1 MIVLRLS
8 VCTAILA
15 LISTTLFAQQFG
27 GNPPSL
33 HWQQIN
39 TDTARVIFPSG
50 MQVQAQQVAAIVH
63 QLSRTTL
70 PTIGGRQHKID
81 IVFQNQTIIP
91 NGYVGLA
98 PFRSEFQLTP
108 EQNSLDLGSLPWQK
122 MLAIHE
128 YRHVQQYNNY
138 RVGLSKAFYYLFGEG
153 GQALANSL
161 AIPNWF
167 WEGDAV
173 YQETLTSDQGRGRLP
188 FFFNSYR
195 SLWAG
200 GKDYSWM
207 KLRNG
212 SLRDYVPDWYPMGY
226 MLVAYGRQRYGDDFW
241 KKVTLDAAA
250 FRGLFYPLQTAIRR
264 YAGIS
269 FTRFRQD
276 ALDYFRA
283 QSSVAQNAA
292 ASPITVSSAA
302 GSPILQD
309 EYARAHRHF
318 VADQQFPQ
326 FIGPDKIVYMQ
337 SSYRRNPAFI
347 IHDGQQGSDKRLRPR
362 AISLDNYFSYGGE
375 GRDSGR
381 IVYAAYETDP
391 RWNWRDYS
399 VIRVLDPATGK
410 DRRITSRSRYFSPD
424 ISPDGRQIV
433 VVQESTNG
441 ACDLHLLNSRT
452 GQLEKVIPNKDSLFY
467 TYPKFYSGGGI
478 AGPAS
483 AANNP
488 GRASAG
494 DSIRIVSAVRNNK
507 GQMSLALL
515 DPRDGSVSYL
525 LPFSYQTI
533 AYPSVKGD
541 TIWFTASHDGED
553 RVFGLAGG
561 HLFRLFLPHGDPATG
576 QYGFQAGNTQY
587 AWATFTAAGYRLDT
601 GSRSAGRLQILDTA
615 QWSRPLSI
623 QGIDSLDKGPA
634 RLLDRIGTGTYPVK
648 EYPLSFHLLNFH
660 SWRPYINDPDYTF
673 SLESENILN
682 TLESEVYGTYN
693 RNEQYKQV
701 GVDATYGGL
710 FPWIDGGFDYTFD
723 RNAFFGAQK
732 IFWNEMQARAG
743 FSIPLHFTRNLS
755 YTDWQFGSDIVLNKR
770 TDNAFFKD
778 TLHLNNSAFA
788 YIDPYLT
795 VTHQVQQTQLQIYPR
810 FAQVLS
816 LSYSRAVTALEAHQ
830 FLASGSLYL
839 PGLAY
844 THSLVLAAA
853 FQQRDSMQN
862 ARFSNS
868 FPFSRG
874 YTAENFY
881 QLWRLSAN
889 YNFPLLYPDWGIG
902 DIVYFLRIRANCY
915 YDYTNANDFYTNGS
929 KYNGTFRSY
938 GTEIFF
944 DTKWWDQLP
953 VSFGIRYSH
962 LIDRDFEG
970 RAPNQWEFILPL
982 NLLGK

>member
-1 MIVLRLS
+1 MIVLRLP
-8 VCTAILA
+8 VCTAILV
-15 LISTTLFAQQFG
+15 LISAGLFAQQFG

-50 MQVQAQQVAAIVH
+50 MQLQAQQVAAIVH

-70 PTIGGRQHKID
+70 PTVGGNQHKIN

-122 MLAIHE
+122 LLAVHE

-138 RVGLSKAFYYLFGEG
+138 RVGLSKASYYLFGEG

-269 FTRFRQD
+269 FYRFRQD

-283 QSSVAQNAA
+283 G
-292 ASPITVSSAA
+292 SAA
-302 GSPILQD
+302 GSPIPQD
-309 EYARAHRHF
+309 EYARTHRHF

-337 SSYRRNPAFI
+337 SSYRRNQAFI
-347 IHDGQQGSDKRLRPR
+347 IRDGQQGSDKRLRPR

-375 GRDSGR
+375 GSDSR
-381 IVYAAYETDP
+381 IVYSAYETDP
-391 RWNWRDYS
+391 RWSWRDYS

-410 DRRITSRSRYFSPD
+410 DHRITSRSRYFSPD
-424 ISPDGRQIV
+424 ISPDGHHIIA
-433 VVQESTNG
+433 VQESTNG
-441 ACDLHLLNSRT
+441 ACDLHLLNSQT

-467 TYPKFYSGGGI
+467 TYPKFYSGAGI
-478 AGPAS
+478 
-483 AANNP
+483 
-488 GRASAG
+488 
-494 DSIRIVSAVRNNK
+494 ISAVRNTK
-507 GQMSLALL
+507 GQMSLALVNTG
-515 DPRDGSVSYL
+515 DGAVSYL

-533 AYPSVKGD
+533 AYPSINGD
-541 TIWFTASHDGED
+541 TIWFTASRNGED
-553 RVFGLAGG
+553 RIFGLAGG
-561 HLFRLFLPHGDPATG
+561 HLFRLFLPQGDPATG
-576 QYGFQAGNTQY
+576 QYGFQAGNTRY
-587 AWATFTAAGYRLDT
+587 AWTTFTAVGYRLDT
-601 GSRSAGRLQILDTA
+601 ASRSAARLQAMDTA
-615 QWSRPLSI
+615 QWSRPLPI

-634 RLLDRIGTGTYPVK
+634 HLLDRVGAGGYPVND
-648 EYPLSFHLLNFH
+648 YPLSFHLLNFH

-673 SLESENILN
+673 SLQSENILN

-693 RNEQYKQV
+693 RNEQYKQI
-701 GVDATYGGL
+701 GVDATYGAL
-710 FPWIDGGFDYTFD
+710 YPWIDAGFDYTFD
-723 RNAFFGAQK
+723 RNAFFGTQK

-755 YTDWQFGSDIVLNKR
+755 YTALQFGSDIVLNKR

-788 YIDPYLT
+788 YIDPY
-795 VTHQVQQTQLQIYPR
+795 VTFSHQIQQAPMQIYPR

-816 LSYSRAVTALEAHQ
+816 LSYSRAVTSLEAHQ

-874 YTAENFY
+874 YTGENFY
-881 QLWRLSAN
+881 QMWKFSVN
-889 YNFPLLYPDWGIG
+889 YNFPLVYPDWGLG
-902 DIVYFLRIRANCY
+902 NIVYFQRIRANGY
-915 YDYTNANDFYTNGS
+915 YDYTNANDFYTNGN

-944 DTKWWDQLP
+944 DTKWWNQLP
-953 VSFGIRYSH
+953 ISFGIRYSH

-970 RAPNQWEFILPL
+970 RGPNQWEFILPL